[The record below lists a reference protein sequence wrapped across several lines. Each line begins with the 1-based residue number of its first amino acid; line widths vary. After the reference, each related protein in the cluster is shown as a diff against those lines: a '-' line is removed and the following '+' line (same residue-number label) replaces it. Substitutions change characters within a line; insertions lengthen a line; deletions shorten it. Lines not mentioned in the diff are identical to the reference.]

1 MVCGFSGETVAGLW
15 GDRMIK
21 DRVYT
26 VSQEPK
32 SGLWYVHMVGY
43 SYIPCFGTFRKTKK
57 NAQKAAAEW
66 MGIPF
71 EVYMKLPERKGVK

>member
-1 MVCGFSGETVAGLW
+1 MVYHYGGETVAGFW
-15 GDRMIK
+15 GDRVK

-26 VSQEPK
+26 VSQDSK

-43 SYIPCFGTFRKTKK
+43 SYIPCFGSFRTTKRA
-57 NAQKAAAEW
+57 AQKIAAEW

-71 EVYMKLPERKGVK
+71 ETYMKLPERKGVK

>member
-1 MVCGFSGETVAGLW
+1 MVCKNGGETLAGFW
-15 GDRMIK
+15 GDRVIK

-26 VSQEPK
+26 VSYHEK
-32 SGLWYVHMVGY
+32 SGLWYVHMAGY
-43 SYIPCFGTFRKTKK
+43 SYIPCFGTFRKTKR

-71 EVYMKLPERKGVK
+71 ETYMKLPERKGVK